1 MFAVRSKGSGRG
13 GGAVE
18 KLHSAIV
25 PARVY
30 NTQII
35 AIHRDRKT
43 PEKCEGLVSLRSRR
57 TDLRGIRF
65 SVC

>member
-1 MFAVRSKGSGRG
+1 VFAVRSKSIGRAVG
-13 GGAVE
+13 TVE
-18 KLHSAIV
+18 KPHSAIV

-43 PEKCEGLVSLRSRR
+43 PEKYEGLVSLRSRR